1 MSLKEILL
9 KKLDSIL
16 NPKLEN
22 RVILSFLG
30 LGTLL
35 VGVPSLLAFTA
46 VLKVDSGDTSFT
58 AEISNGPDMVFVVLG
73 VLSLLIGAYFFAK
86 KQNREEKDN
95 AANSKDILH
104 CQYYVCRNFEILSEI
119 SKLNLKSFPADDPV
133 LFKNHVFSSL
143 IDIVNRHPNEYRH
156 GTKWGKKFSTEEEY
170 LKVYPHPDE
179 LINSGEKYPYFK
191 NMRTLSLEE
200 MKDLS
205 KEDGVAHAMLES
217 GLDAGKG
224 VGVVGCYEAGCEGI
238 EWQEEYLLRDLWC
251 VFLSVENVSENSLS
265 LKSLDCEMSK
275 VDGFS
280 EFNIL
285 STKNCMALPS
295 APLKP
300 GKSVLIPL
308 AVALPPLSPIDIKR
322 HSTNPDFPA
331 GEYYQALSHCSINED
346 DIEDILV
353 YGGII
358 RPHNIVF
365 DKNGI
370 SFEHPVHPLNLS
382 EFYEI
387 DMHWGCGSCPH
398 LFFVSNEKRYVREL
412 LALCE
417 NSVGE
422 DSFVVPDGVNKII
435 IAELEDEITQIQTIK
450 LDGKVHLSDFEL
462 KKGEEIE
469 IPVSSGQK
477 IEVAGKYIPLVTIN
491 HDQPTGRIR
500 NTIIYDY
507 ISQNSMS

>member
-9 KKLDSIL
+9 KKLDSLL

-30 LGTLL
+30 LGALL
-35 VGVPSLLAFTA
+35 VGVPSLLAYTA
-46 VLKVDSGDTSFT
+46 VLKVDSGSTSFT
-58 AEISNGPDMVFVVLG
+58 AEISNGPDMLFVFLG
-73 VLSLLIGAYFFAK
+73 VLCLLIAAYFFAK

-119 SKLNLKSFPADDPV
+119 SKLNLKRFPVDDPV

-143 IDIVNRHPNEYRH
+143 VDIINRHPNEYRH

-191 NMRTLSLEE
+191 NMRVPSLEE
-200 MKDLS
+200 MKDFS

-224 VGVVGCYEAGCEGI
+224 VGIVGCYEAGCEGI

-265 LKSLDCEMSK
+265 LKSLDCEISK

-280 EFNIL
+280 DFNIP
-285 STKNCMALPS
+285 STSDCIALPA
-295 APLKP
+295 APIKP

-308 AVALPPLSPIDIKR
+308 AVALPPVSPIDIQR
-322 HSTNPDFPA
+322 YSTDPDFPT

-358 RPHNIVF
+358 RPRKIIF
-365 DKNGI
+365 DKKGR
-370 SFEHPVHPLNLS
+370 SFNHSVHTLNLS
-382 EFYEI
+382 DFYEI

-398 LFFVSNEKRYVREL
+398 LFFVDSEKRYIREL

-417 NSVGE
+417 NRVGE
-422 DSFVVPDGVNKII
+422 DSFVIPDGVKKIV
-435 IAELEDEITQIQTIK
+435 IAELEDEITKIEALKI
-450 LDGKVHLSDFEL
+450 DGKTHLSNLEL
-462 KKGEEIE
+462 KKGEELE
-469 IPVSSGQK
+469 INVSYGQK
-477 IEVAGKYIPLVTIN
+477 IEVTGKYLPLVSIN
-491 HDQPTGRIR
+491 HDLPTGRAR

-507 ISQNSMS
+507 MS